1 MLIFVYEHQSDGGFQ
16 TEPQRSNEAA
26 SLAAEG
32 DMMRAALTADLAAID
47 GIEVAGLRSRCIGH
61 LPEERDA
68 AFDEL
73 AAKADWTVVIAPEIG
88 GALRERCQRVVQ
100 GGGRLLGGSLPTVL
114 LAGDKHATATH
125 LAAAGV
131 PVPLGVRHELGEPWP
146 ESFRYPAVWKPLDGA
161 GSAGLRLIEHHD
173 APLPVAERRSGRLEE
188 VCPSS
193 TPLSLGIAA
202 SVAFFCGPAGAFGL
216 PPCRQHIGE
225 HFRYLGGSLPLDPPL
240 AERARRLARRAVDT
254 LPEPLGYIGVDLVLS
269 TEDEAND
276 VVIEIN
282 PRLTTSYCGL
292 RAACRDN
299 LAAAMLAVAGG
310 REFGVSF
317 REAPVAW
324 KSVAGKS
331 AGNGLQG
338 RPSV

>member
-1 MLIFVYEHQSDGGFQ
+1 
-16 TEPQRSNEAA
+16 
-26 SLAAEG
+26 
-32 DMMRAALTADLAAID
+32 MMRAALTADLAAID
-47 GIEVAGLRSRCIGH
+47 GVEVAGLPPRRFAHS
-61 LPEERDA
+61 PVERNA

-73 AAKADWTVVIAPEIG
+73 AAQADWTVVIAPEIG
-88 GALRERCQRVVQ
+88 GALMERCQRVVQ
-100 GGGRLLGGSLPTVL
+100 VGGRLLGGSLPTIL

-173 APLPVAERRSGRLEE
+173 APVPVAERRSGRLEE
-188 VCPSS
+188 LCPRS
-193 TPLSLGIAA
+193 TPLSPFAPPRHVLSRSDDRRCANAPGIAA
-202 SVAFFCGPAGAFGL
+202 SGAFFCGPAGPLGL

-225 HFRYLGGSLPLDPPL
+225 HFRYLGGSLPLEPPL

-254 LPEPLGYIGVDLVLS
+254 LPEPLGYIGVDLVLA

-317 REAPVAW
+317 RAAPVAW
-324 KSVAGKS
+324 KAD
-331 AGNGLQG
+331 GNGL
-338 RPSV
+338 

>member
-1 MLIFVYEHQSDGGFQ
+1 MIFVYEHLSGGGFQ
-16 TEPQRSNEAA
+16 AEPQRSSEAA
-26 SLAAEG
+26 TLAAEG

-47 GIEVAGLRSRCIGH
+47 GVEVAGLPPRRFAHS
-61 LPEERDA
+61 LAERNA

-73 AAKADWTVVIAPEIG
+73 AAQADWTVIIAPEIG
-88 GALRERCQRVVQ
+88 GALMERCQRVVQ
-100 GGGRLLGGSLPTVL
+100 VGGRLLGGSLPTVS
-114 LAGDKHATATH
+114 LAGDKHATATR

-146 ESFRYPAVWKPLDGA
+146 ENFRYPAVWKPLDGA
-161 GSAGLRLIEHHD
+161 GSAGLRFIAYHD
-173 APLPVAERRSGRLEE
+173 APVPVAERRSGRLEE
-188 VCPSS
+188 LCPRS
-193 TPLSLGIAA
+193 TPLSPGIAA
-202 SVAFFCGPAGAFGL
+202 SVAFFCGPAGPLGL

-269 TEDEAND
+269 REDEAND

-282 PRLTTSYCGL
+282 PRLTTSYGGL

-317 REAPVAW
+317 RAAPVTW
-324 KSVAGKS
+324 KAD
-331 AGNGLQG
+331 GNGL
-338 RPSV
+338 